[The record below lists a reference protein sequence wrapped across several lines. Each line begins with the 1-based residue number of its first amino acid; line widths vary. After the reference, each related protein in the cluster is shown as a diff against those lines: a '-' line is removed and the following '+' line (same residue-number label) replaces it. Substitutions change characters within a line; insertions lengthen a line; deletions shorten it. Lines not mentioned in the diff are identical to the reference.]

1 MWICH
6 RVRVLRDVWAVARA
20 PVWHDGCDMDKE
32 RLARSDGAACLL
44 QREVAQEVAL
54 VYASLVAHHNRGI
67 AVQ

>member
-1 MWICH
+1 
-6 RVRVLRDVWAVARA
+6 
-20 PVWHDGCDMDKE
+20 MDKE